1 MIALD
6 PEDDVLDVAGAARLL
21 GVGRDA
27 IYVACARLEIPHR
40 RVGRVLRFSR
50 TALLRWLARDEP
62 LAAPRGA
69 GAGST

>member
-1 MIALD
+1 MTPPLQ
-6 PEDDVLDVAGAARLL
+6 DDVLDVAGAARLL

-50 TALLRWLARDEP
+50 TALLRWLDSQ
-62 LAAPRGA
+62 LAAPRA
-69 GAGST
+69 GEAGSA